1 MGGWRQL
8 CVLVPLSSCSGE
20 GAGRWGSCCWRPQA
34 RVGGQRVW
42 EVGLLG
48 SPSQVRGQ
56 DATGWLSGMRPVPG
70 TSSWKTGLWGPGLVP
85 CGGSGGS
92 PYPSPTGTQAP
103 PVRDWV
109 SSPMGWGWQQLV
121 RGPWELCLGQR
132 GVVSA
137 PKGAGEQG
145 RGPRACVAGRGA
157 ARAPC
162 GRLARLLPSRPR
174 RSAPSSRTPA
184 SGGFVGWSRPLSQSL
199 EGCGALWRLR
209 ETVTVSCT
217 DSLFWLRGT
226 WAPSSRTGPAGVP
239 TPLQVQSLPRC
250 TARAAPPLHR
260 LSTPH
265 QGGAGALAFGPPAP
279 ALGTCRSAL

>member
-1 MGGWRQL
+1 MGGWGQL

-42 EVGLLG
+42 EVRLLG
-48 SPSQVRGQ
+48 CPSQVRGQ

-103 PVRDWV
+103 LIRDWV
-109 SSPMGWGWQQLV
+109 SFHMGGGWQQLV

-132 GVVSA
+132 AVERPQGLCGWKGCSPSSLLTSGPSA
-137 PKGAGEQG
+137 PQ
-145 RGPRACVAGRGA
+145 
-157 ARAPC
+157 
-162 GRLARLLPSRPR
+162 LAQKVSPVLLDTSLRRVGGMEPALSR
-174 RSAPSSRTPA
+174 
-184 SGGFVGWSRPLSQSL
+184 SL
-199 EGCGALWRLR
+199 EGCGAFWSLR
-209 ETVTVSCT
+209 KTVTVSCT

-239 TPLQVQSLPRC
+239 TPLQVRSLPRC
-250 TARAAPPLHR
+250 TARAAPPLRR
-260 LSTPH
+260 LSAPH

-279 ALGTCRSAL
+279 ALGTCRPAF